1 MEELLNDFGGSD
13 YYRAV
18 LQNLFFATLNTEMG
32 ERGFSTRTEPSDRV
46 FSRFRYQSLIRD
58 AQRFADLMKQ
68 TPFINGGLF
77 DCLDDE
83 ESRSAGG

>member
-32 ERGFSTRTEPSDRV
+32 ERGFSTRTEPSHRV